1 MTKRKQ
7 SVAPSYALGSG
18 RWQVYP
24 SDPGNPGAGLWSTEN
39 ILPVVAFLVMVAY
52 MPVAGNAVALRWG
65 VLWLILPTLLIV
77 SGGNDSPWMKLLGLI
92 SFAVLS
98 IAAMLRSPLLLDGI
112 SEIISFMALAMAF
125 FIGLE
130 CKSLHQV
137 FRFAAYGIGLSS
149 FIAVLQWLG
158 YDPIINLARS
168 PSGLFLNGNYM
179 AEASCLVLVGLLASG
194 SMTRPAKAVW
204 LSILT
209 VPAIILPSQQP
220 KDRESP
226 SNSKN
231 WLLIFITLPALLL
244 PLHRGSMIALGIAGM
259 TWLLSILSNNWRWK
273 AGIGAL
279 LTIAIAVLWLNLNG
293 FWIALPPSIA
303 ERLQIYHGAW
313 NGLTWFGHGAGTFHG
328 MFPLFAPPDMDT
340 VAARPWNAHN
350 DILELAFEY
359 GVFAIIP
366 VIFFG
371 MCLPFASRSP
381 LSYVLLVFVV
391 EGFSDFPLFMPATGF
406 LAALCAGHVCR
417 DWDRNRVVE
426 WLRRMVFRAGHPAR
440 RSAQA

>member
-7 SVAPSYALGSG
+7 SIAPSHALGSG

-24 SDPGNPGAGLWSTEN
+24 SDPGNPGTGLWSTEN

-65 VLWLILPTLLIV
+65 VLWATIPFLLVTGWRSLPLYVFGVVLAYPLLSLFWSPLSLDGMSEIMSFTALIL
-77 SGGNDSPWMKLLGLI
+77 
-92 SFAVLS
+92 
-98 IAAMLRSPLLLDGI
+98 
-112 SEIISFMALAMAF
+112 AF
-125 FIGLE
+125 LIGLQ
-130 CKSLHQV
+130 SPSMHQV

-158 YDPIINLARS
+158 YDPIINLARF

-179 AEASCLVLVGLLASG
+179 AEAAALVIAGLCVLPASQ
-194 SMTRPAKAVW
+194 R
-204 LSILT
+204 
-209 VPAIILPSQQP
+209 P

-273 AGIGAL
+273 VGVGAL
-279 LTIAIAVLWLNLNG
+279 LTIAIVVLWLNLNG

-328 MFPLFAPPDMDT
+328 MFPLFAPHDMDT
-340 VAARPWNAHN
+340 VAARPWNVHN

-366 VIFFG
+366 VVFFG

-417 DWDRNRVVE
+417 DWDRNRIVE